1 MLHPPAHHRGTA
13 PMTRDEISSLLEKN
27 QISMRPDDGA
37 AISVIEKY
45 VNGDDGETPT
55 AAEEMTALDAAI
67 DEAADAAES
76 VYRDAEEAIND
87 TAATIRRLL
96 DGWNARAVLRDFAFS
111 YSAEERRYVVNSFID
126 MCPRLRNGM
135 SEMSVLSGRAGEA
148 ATMLRD
154 CSAKAQMLASELK
167 YASLAAWICEDPA
180 LAEERQALSDETR
193 ERAMAADKLAAEI
206 MRVIRS
212 LSVSMSAVSAAVP
225 QASAALH
232 IDSAEGEAAAS
243 MLISP
248 KRAAA
253 ALSGVLTAIGAASAD
268 QHIPD

>member
-1 MLHPPAHHRGTA
+1 
-13 PMTRDEISSLLEKN
+13 
-27 QISMRPDDGA
+27 
-37 AISVIEKY
+37 
-45 VNGDDGETPT
+45 
-55 AAEEMTALDAAI
+55 
-67 DEAADAAES
+67 
-76 VYRDAEEAIND
+76 
-87 TAATIRRLL
+87 
-96 DGWNARAVLRDFAFS
+96 
-111 YSAEERRYVVNSFID
+111 
-126 MCPRLRNGM
+126 M

-232 IDSAEGEAAAS
+232 IDSAEGEAAARQG
-243 MLISP
+243 LGRFDLQTAGGLLRRDPHRPVRTQGPHGGRSP
-248 KRAAA
+248 GLGEARG
-253 ALSGVLTAIGAASAD
+253 LHHQSGRCYLRGCADADPSGAGARTGADRYPIGAGDPRIEVRSGNEGTEV
-268 QHIPD
+268 

>member
-1 MLHPPAHHRGTA
+1 
-13 PMTRDEISSLLEKN
+13 
-27 QISMRPDDGA
+27 
-37 AISVIEKY
+37 
-45 VNGDDGETPT
+45 
-55 AAEEMTALDAAI
+55 
-67 DEAADAAES
+67 
-76 VYRDAEEAIND
+76 
-87 TAATIRRLL
+87 
-96 DGWNARAVLRDFAFS
+96 
-111 YSAEERRYVVNSFID
+111 
-126 MCPRLRNGM
+126 M

>member
-13 PMTRDEISSLLEKN
+13 PMTRDEIFSLLEKN

-45 VNGDDGETPT
+45 VNGDDGEAPT

-193 ERAMAADKLAAEI
+193 ERAMAADK
-206 MRVIRS
+206 
-212 LSVSMSAVSAAVP
+212 MSAVSAAVP

>member
-1 MLHPPAHHRGTA
+1 
-13 PMTRDEISSLLEKN
+13 MTRDEIFSLLEKN

-126 MCPRLRNGM
+126 C
-135 SEMSVLSGRAGEA
+135 VLA
-148 ATMLRD
+148 
-154 CSAKAQMLASELK
+154 
-167 YASLAAWICEDPA
+167 
-180 LAEERQALSDETR
+180 
-193 ERAMAADKLAAEI
+193 
-206 MRVIRS
+206 
-212 LSVSMSAVSAAVP
+212 
-225 QASAALH
+225 
-232 IDSAEGEAAAS
+232 
-243 MLISP
+243 
-248 KRAAA
+248 
-253 ALSGVLTAIGAASAD
+253 
-268 QHIPD
+268 